1 MGLTAEVFT
10 VKERGV
16 TDLRDLAR
24 ALRERGYQ
32 EASPDR
38 RRIRPGEFVIRN
50 RELICCQTLADRRNE
65 EDA

>member
-1 MGLTAEVFT
+1 MGLAAEVFA

-32 EASPDR
+32 EASPTK
-38 RRIRPGEFVIRN
+38 RRIRPGEFIIRN

-65 EDA
+65 EES